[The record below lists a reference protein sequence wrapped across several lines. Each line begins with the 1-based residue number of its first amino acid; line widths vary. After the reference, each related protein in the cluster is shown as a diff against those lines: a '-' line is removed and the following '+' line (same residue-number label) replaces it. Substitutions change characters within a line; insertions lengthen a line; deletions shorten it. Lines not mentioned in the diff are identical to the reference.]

1 MKHLSVRLGNT
12 FQFILLLDS
21 IRVGGTL
28 KKKSEQ
34 SVRIHFTIYILNTFI
49 KEITAICSSTFL
61 EHTKLFNYF
70 MC

>member
-34 SVRIHFTIYILNTFI
+34 SVRINFTIYILNTFI
-49 KEITAICSSTFL
+49 KEITSNL
-61 EHTKLFNYF
+61 
-70 MC
+70 